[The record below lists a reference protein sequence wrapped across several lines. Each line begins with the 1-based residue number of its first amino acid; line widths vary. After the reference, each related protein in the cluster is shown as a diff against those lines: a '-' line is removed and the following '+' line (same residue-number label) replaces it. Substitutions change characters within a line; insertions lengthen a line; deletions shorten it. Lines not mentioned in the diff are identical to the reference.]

1 MANPDTPN
9 GFAATGHMKDLQPFD
24 RDSAEAT
31 AIFRGDMIN
40 AMADGNVQAAA
51 AGATSLLGAV
61 AGGTTVDYGAK
72 SLLAA
77 SVAGV
82 ILVHWDPD
90 QMYIC
95 QAQTADTSAQTALF
109 ANVDHVAGAGS
120 TVTGLS
126 GHELNLGTQTTTN
139 GGGFKLIDHLMRED
153 NDLTAENAKY
163 KCVLNTGEALLRLIT
178 GLDT

>member
-1 MANPDTPN
+1 MANADTPF
-9 GFAATGHMKDLQPFD
+9 GFRATGHMKDLQPFN
-24 RDSAEAT
+24 RDADEAT

-51 AGATSLLGAV
+51 AGATSMLGAV

-82 ILVHWDPD
+82 LLVHWDPD

-95 QAQTADTSAQTALF
+95 QAQTGDTNAQTALF

-126 GHELNLGTQTTTN
+126 GHELNIGVQTTTA
-139 GGGFKLIDHLMRED
+139 GGGFKLIDHVISAD
-153 NDLTAENAKY
+153 NDVTLENAKY